1 MYFLHSQLERFF
13 LLYAIC
19 YYFKYIIRLSL
30 MFFLDFKGIKENICY
45 FTFIFIEY
53 LQREQKHIF
62 RGCTINQKYGHIL
75 QGYLQE

>member
-1 MYFLHSQLERFF
+1 MCFITFTGWTGY
-13 LLYAIC
+13 LLW
-19 YYFKYIIRLSL
+19 IRLL
-30 MFFLDFKGIKENICY
+30 FIDFKGINENICY

-75 QGYLQE
+75 QGYLQEWIFIYIDYRL